1 MRYFKIEEN
10 GYIRSVGHGTVGVE
24 ITEAE
29 YDEINRVITEKPIPV
44 GGYGYRLK
52 TNLTWELYELPPVEV
67 EEDEEA
73 TAADYLAALA
83 ELGVTDEEE

>member
-29 YDEINRVITEKPIPV
+29 YDEINRVIAEKPIPV

-52 TNLTWELYELPPVEV
+52 TNLTWELYELPLVEV
-67 EEDEEA
+67 EEDPELTAEEA
-73 TAADYLAALA
+73 LDIIVNGGSNNA
-83 ELGVTDEEE
+83 